1 MNVRALYLPIL
12 LKENHWLGS
21 AILNESRT
29 IVLYDPQGKGKD
41 CEDCTNNEI
50 LKVLLRLIGDEYR
63 ISGEYSKD
71 EVNAFLSQW
80 SLLDL
85 SSNVSNENGY
95 PR

>member
-1 MNVRALYLPIL
+1 MFPMARRNVQQ
-12 LKENHWLGS
+12 
-21 AILNESRT
+21 RT
-29 IVLYDPQGKGKD
+29 HVCLAANDPQGKGKD

-63 ISGEYSKD
+63 ISGEYSEDK
-71 EVNAFLSQW
+71 VNAFLLQW

-95 PR
+95 PRQENGKRQQS